1 MDVDIKALENEEEK
15 HRKAMAVINIKAIP
29 ALSNHGKFV
38 NGISVIHV
46 QLRCCNCT
54 LFIQRSDNHHI

>member
-29 ALSNHGKFV
+29 ALSNNGKF
-38 NGISVIHV
+38 
-46 QLRCCNCT
+46 L
-54 LFIQRSDNHHI
+54 